1 VFRVFIWKHNLFV
14 YIYNIKLNAMNK
26 SLIAIKGYATEEN
39 VVFLQGDMVEV
50 TSFGEEG
57 MVYLLGVSGWCN
69 GTEMNFIPKVVAE
82 CFASVEDW

>member
-1 VFRVFIWKHNLFV
+1 
-14 YIYNIKLNAMNK
+14 MNK

-50 TSFGEEG
+50 TDHEEG

-69 GTEMNFIPKVVAE
+69 GVEMNFIPKVVAE
-82 CFASVEDW
+82 CFASVEDWE

>member
-1 VFRVFIWKHNLFV
+1 
-14 YIYNIKLNAMNK
+14 MNK

-50 TSFGEEG
+50 TDHEEG

-69 GTEMNFIPKVVAE
+69 GVEMNLVPKVIAE
-82 CFASVEDW
+82 CFASVENW